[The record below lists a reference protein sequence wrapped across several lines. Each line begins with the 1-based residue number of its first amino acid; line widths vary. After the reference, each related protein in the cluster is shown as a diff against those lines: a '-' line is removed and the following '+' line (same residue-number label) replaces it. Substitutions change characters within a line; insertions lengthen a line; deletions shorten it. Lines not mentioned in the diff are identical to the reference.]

1 MPRAGVQSHSVAAT
15 VSSGFTD
22 LALSNYATILIMF
35 STVDTFFLQV
45 LNEISQHKI
54 KIYEFP
60 DTEDEE
66 ETKLHKVLRDR
77 VPFAVVGSNTVIEI
91 DGKKIRGRKYPW
103 GIAEGTDF

>member
-1 MPRAGVQSHSVAAT
+1 LKEQHSCFYYL
-15 VSSGFTD
+15 SSLYFIIF
-22 LALSNYATILIMF
+22 N
-35 STVDTFFLQV
+35 LQI

-77 VPFAVVGSNTVIEI
+77 VPFAVVGSNTVIEV

-103 GIAEGTDF
+103 GIAEGVNMIPYLSMYHMLFFL

>member
-1 MPRAGVQSHSVAAT
+1 MHWNLIRQ
-15 VSSGFTD
+15 
-22 LALSNYATILIMF
+22 LRCILFCI
-35 STVDTFFLQV
+35 LQI

-66 ETKLHKVLRDR
+66 ETKLHKVLKDR
-77 VPFAVVGSNTVIEI
+77 VPFAVVGSNTVIEV

-103 GIAEGTDF
+103 GIAEGTYCTSTGKPVYVVQRYSF